1 MSIIEV
7 QNVSFSYDTH
17 HVLSNLSL
25 RVERGDFLA
34 LLGSNGTGKTTLLKI
49 LLDELKPTNGTVLL
63 YGQNVHAFKDWTK
76 FSYLAQNATAIAAGF
91 PTTVKELVA
100 SNLHAE
106 LGFFRILNALQRK
119 RVKDALNLVGMGE
132 YQNRLF
138 SKLSGG
144 QMQKVMLARCLVNNP
159 EILLLDEP
167 TSALDETS
175 TAAFFDLLRKI
186 ALEQKTTI
194 IVSTHS
200 QICSKG
206 YCDKILNLDQHRH
219 EENQV

>member
-1 MSIIEV
+1 MIVEV
-7 QNVSFSYDTH
+7 NNVSFSYNTH
-17 HVLSNLSL
+17 HVLTNLSL
-25 RVERGDFLA
+25 RVQEGDFLA

-49 LLDELKPTNGTVLL
+49 LLDDLKPTSGVVKIYNQDVRT
-63 YGQNVHAFKDWTK
+63 FKNWTK
-76 FSYLAQNATAIAAGF
+76 ISYLSQDATANVAGF

-106 LGFFRILNALQRK
+106 FRFFRILNVQQKTRIHESLK
-119 RVKDALNLVGMGE
+119 LVGME
-132 YQNRLF
+132 QYQNRLF

-144 QMQKVMLARCLVNNP
+144 QMQKVLLARCLVNNP

-175 TAAFFDLLRKI
+175 TASFFELLHKI
-186 ALEQKTTI
+186 SAERKTTI

-200 QICSKG
+200 AICSKG
-206 YCDKILNLDQHRH
+206 YCDKILNLDEHRH
-219 EENQV
+219 EEIH